1 MNLEQLF
8 NQNKE
13 KTIQGR
19 YITLEN
25 IEPLLN
31 SESLKK
37 DVKIIGQSV
46 LGKPIYSYQKG
57 NGKLKI
63 YLGHK
68 CTVTKVLPPKHYLI
82 L

>member
-13 KTIQGR
+13 NTIQGR

-25 IEPLLN
+25 IEPILN
-31 SESLKK
+31 RESLKK
-37 DVKIIGQSV
+37 DVKIIGKSV

-57 NGKLKI
+57 TWKI
-63 YLGHK
+63 KNLSL
-68 CTVTKVLPPKHYLI
+68 VTNARKRKHND
-82 L
+82 